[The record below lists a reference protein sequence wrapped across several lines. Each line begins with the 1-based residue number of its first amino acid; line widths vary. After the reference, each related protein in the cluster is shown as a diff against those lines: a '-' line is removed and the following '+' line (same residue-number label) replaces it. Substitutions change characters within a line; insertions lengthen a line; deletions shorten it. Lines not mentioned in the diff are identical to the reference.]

1 MNLIRTGSLIQ
12 IAKISSIGGFDLMYI
27 FLSVCVVCATFI
39 WFSVHYLQPYTPPKD
54 DSKETF
60 EVDEDG
66 NVVSMDN
73 VLAEIYDYLDND
85 KKEGGLD

>member
-1 MNLIRTGSLIQ
+1 
-12 IAKISSIGGFDLMYI
+12 MYG
-27 FLSVCVVCATFI
+27 FLSVCTVCATFI
-39 WFSVHYLQPYTPPKD
+39 WFAVRYLQPYTPPKED
-54 DSKETF
+54 TKETP

-85 KKEGGLD
+85 NKKED